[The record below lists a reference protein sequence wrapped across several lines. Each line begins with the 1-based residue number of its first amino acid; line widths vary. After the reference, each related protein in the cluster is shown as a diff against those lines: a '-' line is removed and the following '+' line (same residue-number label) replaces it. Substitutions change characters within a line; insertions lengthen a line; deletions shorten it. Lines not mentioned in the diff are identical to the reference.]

1 LIEHLLFTGSKNF
14 PEDHQI
20 EKIVNKFNGE
30 QNGVTKA
37 FTTSY
42 MFRIDNNGLE
52 EFIPALVDAVKE
64 PTFTIENIKK
74 EINNVNSEISMRMT
88 YNKSLAY
95 YKLLKAIGNPESK
108 IYSDGFANIDSA
120 KWNLEDLREQIVNFH
135 STYYSSNIMTLTVL
149 SEIPVDELRALIE
162 TYFSTIPNKEVE
174 RPLFNNPAEYKPPL
188 EPETLGT
195 VYHLM
200 GFTEP
205 SKFRMVFQLNSE
217 KFNPHFHSL
226 EFFSMFLNYFSEN
239 SFKQILIKES
249 LISSLH
255 DSIALQDYVNA
266 LYTIEFSLTP
276 QGKKNI
282 SKIVKHFFR
291 FVNYVKQIPD
301 KQSIFETFSK
311 TSKYAFLFNIKSK
324 YVDFTNIEQDLLER
338 TVNFSEILQD
348 FEPEMLFTVNNVLFK
363 YEEAELNRNLEFLT
377 PSNAVYVIE
386 SSAYKLDSEVRVSDV
401 AQKHDENV
409 KATLEKDVYSIRN
422 LKKNKVLKNKS
433 QSGSP
438 VSRKLKIS
446 QQSNETPEQTL
457 HEFFDTEFL
466 TRGYKGRSVNPLSYE
481 NFSKFIAIEPS
492 SSKIRDRTLHGA
504 SGAVDLDDDVLD
516 GAIDSVSLPYAF
528 DFDNG
533 RRYNLNKIPA
543 KTLEAWKRE
552 ADAMTNNYD
561 TCKAFDTQ
569 HLDYYALIT
578 SCRTPVHLRK
588 SFNSSANPNSLL
600 SAENQLN
607 DSEEAEKGL
616 YTERVFDA
624 VFADIENKSVSVESR
639 YQAVREMLLYKLCLV
654 REFDDDDK
662 RMNADLIYESSVLS
676 VYHSLFRK
684 TLQPKLVFSATIES
698 APIIEAVMKTD
709 FDARLNLLLRMEVL
723 CLYITNY
730 VELRFHDEFMK
741 ANDFTCDISNYKMTL
756 KFEGMSNQIEAFA
769 MEVLGELQSFT
780 NPAKYEGYILDNF
793 KQRIV
798 DIYSQFNA
806 ITSLKLSTFYL
817 NLIMDKIFIDNSSS
831 QKVEAIREL
840 VHGIGSAQLAATM
853 GLVLQ
858 DNKLLA
864 LSVGNIDTFKTLEI
878 SKKMRNILVNS
889 VNPAKERIDSIDY
902 RKFMVRNFV
911 TQLPAKSHYMV
922 RLPNFDKTES
932 NSVYL
937 TYFRIHKMSR
947 SNKFKAFVLNHYLSK
962 TVYQVLRN
970 ELNLGYVAQSGLK
983 VYHHNLGLIV
993 LVQGESFRPHQ
1004 IEHQIDGTI
1013 QKFIDGLMAISEEEF
1028 EKVKTLMLEQLT
1040 EFSVLLENIHE
1051 KYHHSVEEQIL
1062 KEDDVSFEDIS
1073 KSLTRESMQE
1083 FAKEFFVQNQRRVT
1097 IELFANR
1104 VSEDEAQF
1112 NMASSLSLGKQA
1124 YTITNL
1130 AEMAQLK
1137 AGINK

>member
-1 LIEHLLFTGSKNF
+1 MIEHLLFTGSRNF

-20 EKIVNKFNGE
+20 EKIVNKYNGE

-42 MFRIDNNGLE
+42 MFRIDDNGLE

-120 KWNLEDLREQIVNFH
+120 KWNLEELREQIVDFH
-135 STYYSSNIMTLTVL
+135 SSYYSANIMTLTIL
-149 SEIPVDELRALIE
+149 SEAPMEDVRRLVE

-174 RPLFNNPAEYKPPL
+174 RPLFNNPADNKPPL
-188 EPETLGT
+188 VPETFGT
-195 VYHLM
+195 IYHLM

-239 SFKQILIKES
+239 SFKQTLIKKS
-249 LISSLH
+249 LISSFH

-266 LYTIEFSLTP
+266 LYTIEFNLTP
-276 QGKKNI
+276 NGKKNI
-282 SKIVKHFFR
+282 SKIVKYFFR
-291 FVNYVKQIPD
+291 FVNFVKQIPD
-301 KQSIFETFSK
+301 KQAIFETFSR

-338 TVNFSEILQD
+338 TVDFSEILQD
-348 FEPEMLFTVNNVLFK
+348 FEPEMLFTVNNILFK
-363 YEEAELNRNLEFLT
+363 YDEHELNRNLEFLT
-377 PSNAVYVIE
+377 PDNAVYVIE
-386 SSAYKLDSEVRVSDV
+386 SSSYKVDEEVKISGEAKMRE
-401 AQKHDENV
+401 ENA
-409 KATLEKDVYSIRN
+409 KSIVERDAFSISN
-422 LKKNKVLKNKS
+422 LKKRSHRRNTKTESPASRRLKVS
-433 QSGSP
+433 VQT
-438 VSRKLKIS
+438 
-446 QQSNETPEQTL
+446 NEPSEKTL
-457 HEFFDTEFL
+457 HEFFDTDFL
-466 TRGYKGRSVNPLSYE
+466 ARGFKGRSTNPLSYN
-481 NFSKFIAIEPS
+481 NFVEFVSIKPAMSKLRDRALKAS
-492 SSKIRDRTLHGA
+492 SSAI
-504 SGAVDLDDDVLD
+504 DLDDDVLD
-516 GAIDSVSLPYAF
+516 NAIDSVTLSYAF

-533 RRYNLNKIPA
+533 RRYNLSKVPA
-543 KTLEAWKRE
+543 KTFEAWKRE
-552 ADAMTNNYD
+552 VEAMTD
-561 TCKAFDTQ
+561 TFETCKALDTQ

-578 SCRTPVHLRK
+578 TCRTPTHLRK
-588 SFNSSANPNSLL
+588 SFNPRANSKSLL
-600 SAENQLN
+600 SAGDQTF
-607 DSEEAEKGL
+607 DSAEEGKGL
-616 YTERVFDA
+616 YTARVFDA
-624 VFADIENKSVSVESR
+624 VFSDMEGTPISLESR
-639 YQAVREMLLYKLCLV
+639 YTAVREMLLYKLCLV

-662 RMNADLIYESSVLS
+662 RMNADLIYESEVLS

-684 TLQPKLVFSATIES
+684 TLQPKLVFSVTIES
-698 APIIEAVMKTD
+698 APITETVMNTD
-709 FDARLNLLLRMEVL
+709 FDTRLNLLLRMEVL

-741 ANDFTCDISNYKMTL
+741 ANDFTCDISNYRMDL
-756 KFEGMSNQIEAFA
+756 KFEGMSNQIENFA
-769 MEVLGELQSFT
+769 MAVLGELQAFAS
-780 NPAKYEGYILDNF
+780 PATYEDYILDNF

-817 NLIMDKIFIDNSSS
+817 NLIMDKIFIDNSSAE
-831 QKVEAIREL
+831 KVESIKAL
-840 VHGIGSAQLAATM
+840 VHGIGAAQLAATM
-853 GLVLQ
+853 RLVLK
-858 DNKLLA
+858 DNKLQA
-864 LSVGNIDTFKTLEI
+864 LSVGNIDTFRTLEI
-878 SKKMRNILVNS
+878 SKRMRNILVNS
-889 VNPAKERIDSIDY
+889 VNPDKERVDSINY
-902 RKFMVRNFV
+902 RKFMVRNFA
-911 TQLPAKSHYMV
+911 TQLPPKSHFMV

-1004 IEHQIDGTI
+1004 IEHQVDGMI
-1013 QKFIDGLMAISEEEF
+1013 QTFIQGLTGISEEEF
-1028 EKVKTLMLEQLT
+1028 EKVKALMLEQLT

-1051 KYHHSVEEQIL
+1051 KYHHAVEEQIL

-1073 KSLTRESMQE
+1073 KSLTRESIQE
-1083 FAKEFFVQNQRRVT
+1083 FANEFFVQNQRRVT
-1097 IELFANR
+1097 IELFASR
-1104 VSEDEAQF
+1104 VDEDEARF
-1112 NMASSLSLGKQA
+1112 TMASSLGLGKKA
-1124 YTITNL
+1124 YTITSL

-1137 AGINK
+1137 AAASN